1 MMTMKNL
8 ASATLDQLVRAEPLP
23 AVLRRTAIRP
33 GRGSYAAL
41 THILLLE
48 HGEIGIETGELPR
61 QIEGAAAAILP
72 PGDTALLQLGPG
84 CGGWLLGMAPSLQAA
99 AVGARAESEFLAPIG
114 TQLLI
119 APDLTPETAP
129 GTGPDPFLLAERIGD
144 ELSRG
149 APGAHMA
156 VLACLRLILLD
167 IWRGSGFQPEL
178 LGRSSEIHVLQAF
191 RRLVELHFRSR
202 LGVGDYADLLGVT
215 YDRLH
220 RICRRNLQRSPL
232 QLIHRRMMR
241 EAADWLERS
250 GRSVQQIAHL
260 LGFHDSAEFSHF
272 FKRNSGL
279 SPSGFRQQ
287 VRNQSEAS
295 RLATTSFADW
305 P

>member
-1 MMTMKNL
+1 MIAPQNP
-8 ASATLDQLVRAEPLP
+8 ASARLDQLVRAEPLP
-23 AVLRRTAIRP
+23 AALRRTAIRP
-33 GRGSYAAL
+33 GRGSYAPF
-41 THILLLE
+41 THLLLLD
-48 HGEIGIETGELPR
+48 HGEIGIETAESAR
-61 QIEGAAAAILP
+61 QIEGPAAAILP
-72 PGDTALLQLGPG
+72 PGESLLLQLGPG
-84 CGGWLLGMAPSLQAA
+84 GGGWLLGMAPSMWAA
-99 AVGARAESEFLAPIG
+99 AVGVRAESEFLVPIG

-119 APDLTPETAP
+119 APGLSEATA
-129 GTGPDPFLLAERIGD
+129 PDPFLLAERIGD

-149 APGAHMA
+149 AVGAQMA

-167 IWRGSGFQPEL
+167 IWRGSDIQTGL
-178 LGRSSEIHVLQAF
+178 VGRGNEIHVLQAF

-202 LGVGDYADLLGVT
+202 LGVRDYAGLLGVS
-215 YDRLH
+215 YERLH

-232 QLIHRRMMR
+232 QLVHRRMMR

-279 SPSGFRQQ
+279 SPSAYRQQ
-287 VRNQSEAS
+287 VRNQSTAS
-295 RLATTSFADW
+295 RPATTSFADW